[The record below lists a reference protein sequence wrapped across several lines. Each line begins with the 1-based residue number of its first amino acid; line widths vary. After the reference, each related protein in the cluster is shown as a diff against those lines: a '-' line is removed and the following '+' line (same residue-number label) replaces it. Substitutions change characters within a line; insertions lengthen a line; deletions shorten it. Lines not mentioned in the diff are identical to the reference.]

1 MASWVFWFH
10 YLIFQLLELH
20 HGGKAAT
27 LHLRPFR
34 ILFIKH
40 RYNQKAA
47 CQNLAMECPSRKTR
61 WDRKKRQAPYKLKF
75 QHETASPN
83 LPWGVWT
90 CSQLPPLPKHHL
102 QDASQKALS
111 GMHLWVAG
119 FAGTKSLV
127 WRSLV
132 FFSQVYIWLCT
143 PKNFICSLYLK
154 NTMSG
159 AMWVPISSRC
169 WLEEDP
175 SWASSLPATQKPK
188 YECKKTQD
196 RVFRV

>member
-1 MASWVFWFH
+1 MASWLFWFH
-10 YLIFQLLELH
+10 YLLFQLLELH
-20 HGGKAAT
+20 HGGKATT

-40 RYNQKAA
+40 RYDQKAA
-47 CQNLAMECPSRKTR
+47 CQNLAMECPSRKTS

-83 LPWGVWT
+83 LPRGVWNW
-90 CSQLPPLPKHHL
+90 SQLPPLPKHHL
-102 QDASQKALS
+102 QDASPKALS

-132 FFSQVYIWLCT
+132 FFSQVYIWLYLFPS
-143 PKNFICSLYLK
+143 PKEQHVRSNVSSHLFKMLTWRRPRLGIISPC
-154 NTMSG
+154 NT
-159 AMWVPISSRC
+159 
-169 WLEEDP
+169 E
-175 SWASSLPATQKPK
+175 TQ
-188 YECKKTQD
+188 
-196 RVFRV
+196 VWM